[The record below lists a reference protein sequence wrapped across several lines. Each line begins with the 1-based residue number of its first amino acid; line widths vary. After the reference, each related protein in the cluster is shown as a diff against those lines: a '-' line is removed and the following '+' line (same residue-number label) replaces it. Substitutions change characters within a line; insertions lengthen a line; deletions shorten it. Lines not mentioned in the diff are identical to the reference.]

1 MSWTKSRCAGSNW
14 RSGRKV
20 DENAHLLTHSVVGLP
35 FEVAHRY
42 WSLRLPVFSIRFAMS
57 TLEAQLAGRL
67 SKLEILQLLH
77 QIEATPTDKL
87 RHALLHLLLH
97 SEGRVLTNAL
107 WMSTHFRT
115 AELSWWQVH
124 LEAFTQRALT
134 LHEASHRRLALT
146 FLLHLFKAQSPSQLS
161 PTLLRL
167 LDASLN
173 TIAAVT
179 SDPAII
185 SVSIKL
191 AEVLTRHYPELQTE
205 VKATL
210 LLLDAASASPAVS
223 AAQRN
228 ALHRLRHLPL

>member
-1 MSWTKSRCAGSNW
+1 
-14 RSGRKV
+14 
-20 DENAHLLTHSVVGLP
+20 
-35 FEVAHRY
+35 
-42 WSLRLPVFSIRFAMS
+42 MS
-57 TLEAQLAGRL
+57 TLEAQLVGRL

-77 QIEATPTDKL
+77 QIETAPTDKL

-107 WMSTHFRT
+107 WVSTHLQT

-134 LHEASHRRLALT
+134 LHEASHRRLGLT
-146 FLLHLFKAQSPSQLS
+146 FLLHLLKAQSPSQLS

-173 TIAAVT
+173 TIATAK

-205 VKATL
+205 IKATL
-210 LLLDAASASPAVS
+210 LLLEDALASPAVR

-228 ALHRLRHLPL
+228 ALHRLRRISL